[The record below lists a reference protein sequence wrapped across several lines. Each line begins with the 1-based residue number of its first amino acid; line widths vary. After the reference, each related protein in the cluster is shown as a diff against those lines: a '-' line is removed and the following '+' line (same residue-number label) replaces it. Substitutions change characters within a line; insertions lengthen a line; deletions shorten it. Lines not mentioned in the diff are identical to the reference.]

1 MSWMQGVI
9 ECPDPDKDI
18 RRFDANLRLFPPF
31 TDNDFSPITIN
42 NTLLQSCYLRN
53 TEWACGVAVY
63 TGIKDGTLTILVS
76 TESQLPFCQVK
87 ELLTIMCSLA
97 KMLRKLYVLHLLGS
111 HFQVSLT
118 LKLVVKKQW
127 LIVSVRNVAGN
138 ETKLGMSKGLPEP
151 KLTAADGMVDK
162 LTGAIFAF
170 QLVVVL
176 ILGVAGNTLQS
187 YEADKMWY
195 VRYPKVSR
203 WYDFL
208 VIPLRFELLCSIM
221 IPISIKVSLDLA
233 KSLHSKYVDWDVQ
246 MYDSVTCTPAVAT
259 K

>member
-1 MSWMQGVI
+1 
-9 ECPDPDKDI
+9 
-18 RRFDANLRLFPPF
+18 
-31 TDNDFSPITIN
+31 
-42 NTLLQSCYLRN
+42 LRN

-187 YEADKMWY
+187 YEADKVCGVLY
-195 VRYPKVSR
+195 NINAFSFL
-203 WYDFL
+203 YDCL
-208 VIPLRFELLCSIM
+208 DSGCI
-221 IPISIKVSLDLA
+221 VSLGSA
-233 KSLHSKYVDWDVQ
+233 WVGGGCVK
-246 MYDSVTCTPAVAT
+246 VTTHQAGEG
-259 K
+259 